1 MKTQQITLKEKVENA
16 KIWIDSL
23 AKTKVKQGVGI
34 LGNSVTG
41 YCCLGWAC
49 KKLKLDYEY
58 YGNFDDRLVDLMGLK
73 SRKGTFKDS
82 SGYIVSIKLGNCNYT
97 NLAKI
102 NDTGLHPFRE
112 ISTIIK
118 DNLELLFEPK
128 VAVKLVEHYKR

>member
-23 AKTKVKQGVGI
+23 AKTKVKQGVGR
-34 LGNSVTG
+34 LGNSETG

-58 YGNFDDRLVDLMGLK
+58 GDAYDNRLVDLMGLK
-73 SRKGTFKDS
+73 SVTGTFEDS
-82 SGYIVSIKLGNCNYT
+82 SGHIVSIELSNINYE
-97 NLAKI
+97 NLETI
-102 NDTGLHPFRE
+102 NDFGLHPFRE